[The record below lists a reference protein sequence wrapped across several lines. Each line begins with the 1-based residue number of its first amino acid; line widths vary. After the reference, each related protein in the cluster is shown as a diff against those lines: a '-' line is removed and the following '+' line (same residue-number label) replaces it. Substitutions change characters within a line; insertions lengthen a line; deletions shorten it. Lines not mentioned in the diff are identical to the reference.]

1 VGFPRRPERERERER
16 MRFIDTSKL
25 SLPKAI
31 EHSFKEFCR
40 GLQETYGDE
49 LTTILVYG
57 SVARQEY
64 FPERSDINTLIVLKN
79 ADLET
84 LRKTVDLVHKAR
96 EACKVT
102 PFFLTAHD
110 IDTSR
115 DVFPIKFYD
124 MRDAYHIVYGA
135 DILQEMDISD
145 ANLRLELEQEMKI
158 LLLELRQFFIQRA
171 KKGGPGGAEHLLAY
185 FNSFLYLMKRLLKLQ
200 GVDAPVLNDD
210 LIRVIAQQYEMDLDM
225 MKKFLEYKKGKPV
238 KNAPEEAV
246 NFSKAVSKAADIIDK
261 LLVEGNVSA

>member
-1 VGFPRRPERERERER
+1 
-16 MRFIDTSKL
+16 
-25 SLPKAI
+25 
-31 EHSFKEFCR
+31 
-40 GLQETYGDE
+40 
-49 LTTILVYG
+49 
-57 SVARQEY
+57 
-64 FPERSDINTLIVLKN
+64 
-79 ADLET
+79 
-84 LRKTVDLVHKAR
+84 
-96 EACKVT
+96 
-102 PFFLTAHD
+102 
-110 IDTSR
+110 
-115 DVFPIKFYD
+115 
-124 MRDAYHIVYGA
+124 VYGA